1 MLKST
6 WRVHGTADFG
16 PRRLVLGLVR
26 PALCV
31 CAMVVGAL
39 RALVVVL
46 VTSLVSE
53 LHSAQ
58 HGTSAG
64 EYNVVIDAKVE
75 GDQWKEIMNQAQT
88 NETIGQGLQT
98 NVSKVKQMLT
108 ETDRGCS
115 QRAESC
121 VIVAQSF
128 DAFLINETTDIVLP
142 DAIRTSTSRLV
153 PVGLYVIMVL
163 AHAMF
168 AFSCKLHVMIFES
181 AMKRPIISAPVVI
194 VTALMIGFSGLLS
207 LGVSITE
214 YIAALGWFYSI
225 TIPLHYFKK
234 GLWLTTRRPRDGVA
248 CSAMGEC

>member
-1 MLKST
+1 
-6 WRVHGTADFG
+6 
-16 PRRLVLGLVR
+16 
-26 PALCV
+26 
-31 CAMVVGAL
+31 
-39 RALVVVL
+39 
-46 VTSLVSE
+46 
-53 LHSAQ
+53 
-58 HGTSAG
+58 
-64 EYNVVIDAKVE
+64 
-75 GDQWKEIMNQAQT
+75 MNQAQT

-98 NVSKVKQMLT
+98 NESKVKQKLT
-108 ETDRGCS
+108 EIDRGCS
-115 QRAESC
+115 QRAESR

-128 DAFLINETTDIVLP
+128 DAFMINETTDIVLS

-234 GLWLTTRRPRDGVA
+234 GLWGIVRYSEFIA
-248 CSAMGEC
+248 